1 MLSGTG
7 QAALETTTDQDRTSR
22 RRPDGFDL
30 LFSARQ
36 HAGGPVCTATSWV
49 LALANSINSSAAL
62 LSAARSNQTGPVLCD
77 HASRMPSNC
86 QGMSAMR
93 LRLLLVGVCLKVQR
107 NQEAEK
113 CNYAM
118 KISTAVHL

>member
-1 MLSGTG
+1 
-7 QAALETTTDQDRTSR
+7 
-22 RRPDGFDL
+22 
-30 LFSARQ
+30 
-36 HAGGPVCTATSWV
+36 
-49 LALANSINSSAAL
+49 
-62 LSAARSNQTGPVLCD
+62 
-77 HASRMPSNC
+77 
-86 QGMSAMR
+86 MR